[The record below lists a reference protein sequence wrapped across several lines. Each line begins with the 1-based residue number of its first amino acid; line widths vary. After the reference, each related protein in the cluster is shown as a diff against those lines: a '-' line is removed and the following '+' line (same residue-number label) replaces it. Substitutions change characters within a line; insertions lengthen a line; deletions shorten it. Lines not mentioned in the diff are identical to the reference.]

1 MTANSQ
7 VWLVLIL
14 AGLSERQEKEGGG
27 GGEGKS
33 SSSGYPSI
41 LSVVDSKP

>member
-27 GGEGKS
+27 GGEG
-33 SSSGYPSI
+33 GGEVEQLR
-41 LSVVDSKP
+41 LSFNFVSC